1 MRLRKT
7 ALAVGLLL
15 VFAVAISGMWVVPAK
30 ADTTVGLPADAD
42 KGNCFPFGCAYS
54 GLYQQVYTSSQ
65 FSGSLTIT
73 QLDFFNTSFNNFATT
88 MNSGNWTI
96 SLSTTPA
103 DWNTLSPTFGSNLGA
118 DNTQVFSGDLSQP
131 WAFGDTLA
139 ITLST
144 PFTYNPLNGNLL
156 MTVDATGTS
165 NPGGDIYFDTNGS
178 VNRDTIMGRVYFNV
192 DRNANIV
199 DSGYGLVTDFVSTPE
214 PSSLLMLGT
223 GLLGLGVL
231 TLRRKQIVQ
240 PASGPILS

>member
-1 MRLRKT
+1 MRFRKT
-7 ALAVGLLL
+7 VLAVSLLL
-15 VFAVAISGMWVVPAK
+15 VLAVAICGMWAAPAK

-42 KGNCFPFGCAYS
+42 TGNSFPFGSAYS
-54 GLYQQVYTSSQ
+54 GLYQQVYTRSQ

-73 QLDFFNTSFNNFATT
+73 QLDFFNTSDDSFATA

-96 SLSTTPA
+96 SLSTTAA
-103 DWNTLSPTFGSNLGA
+103 DWNTLSSTYASNLGA
-118 DNTQVFSGDLSQP
+118 DNTPVFSGDLSQP

-144 PFTYNPLNGNLL
+144 PFTYNPSKGNLL

-165 NPGGDIYFDTNGS
+165 DAGGDIFFDTNGI
-178 VNRDTIMGRVYFNV
+178 NGGNTIMGRVSEGT
-192 DRNANIV
+192 V
-199 DSGYGLVTDFVSTPE
+199 DSGYGLVTDFVSAPVPE

-223 GLLGLGVL
+223 GLLGLGIL
-231 TLRRKQIVQ
+231 TIRRKQIVR